1 MKRTTQ
7 TSSRS
12 ETIEL
17 ACKLGILV
25 TEPITILLRGDLAA
39 GKTTFVQGLAKG
51 LGITSKV
58 SSPTFTIMKVHKGRL
73 PLYHIDA
80 YRLEDIDQDLGFE
93 EYVLSDDGVCVVEWP
108 DYVSNLLPIERL
120 ELMISVV
127 DEDARIIEVSA
138 VGDKYIALLEKW
150 L

>member
-1 MKRTTQ
+1 MKKIVQ
-7 TSSRS
+7 TNSRKD
-12 ETIEL
+12 TIEL
-17 ACKLGILV
+17 AYKLGV
-25 TEPITILLRGDLAA
+25 RVNEPITILLRGDLAA

-51 LGITSKV
+51 LDITSKV

-93 EYVLSDDGVCVVEWP
+93 EYMLSDDGVCVVEWP
-108 DYVSNLLPIERL
+108 DYVSNLLPDERL
-120 ELMISVV
+120 ELIISIV
-127 DEDARIIEVSA
+127 DEDTRVIEVSA